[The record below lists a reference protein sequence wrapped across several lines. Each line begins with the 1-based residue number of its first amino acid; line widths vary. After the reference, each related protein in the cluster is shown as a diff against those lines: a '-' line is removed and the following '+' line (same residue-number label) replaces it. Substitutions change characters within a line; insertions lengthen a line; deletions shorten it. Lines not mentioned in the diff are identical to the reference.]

1 MEVVV
6 LKTKAASLERDAIS
20 KLKLDL
26 HAFKINL
33 LVEGL
38 LTEGDEVQGMV
49 HHFSSPAKKTHIHWT
64 VKIQYWQYSQ
74 PEKENF
80 NLVTCFDD
88 KILSQKSPRI
98 IAIWKV
104 GFQYDISFEFITG
117 KKTKQQAK

>member
-1 MEVVV
+1 MTSLITCLHTRIIIKTKEVVV

-49 HHFSSPAKKTHIHWT
+49 HHFSSPAKKTHIH
-64 VKIQYWQYSQ
+64 
-74 PEKENF
+74 
-80 NLVTCFDD
+80 
-88 KILSQKSPRI
+88 
-98 IAIWKV
+98 
-104 GFQYDISFEFITG
+104 
-117 KKTKQQAK
+117 

>member
-26 HAFKINL
+26 HAFKINP

-49 HHFSSPAKKTHIHWT
+49 HHFSSPAKKNPYILN
-64 VKIQYWQYSQ
+64 S
-74 PEKENF
+74 EN
-80 NLVTCFDD
+80 T
-88 KILSQKSPRI
+88 ILTIFTTRKG
-98 IAIWKV
+98 K
-104 GFQYDISFEFITG
+104 FQLGYVF
-117 KKTKQQAK
+117 